1 MKNTIKLTRIY
12 PDFSEPDIKKI
23 ASKALLNG
31 LLPIEPIME
40 LGLYSATY
48 LSNKLSLLIGNKPE
62 DYIEFTKE
70 EIIIKEA
77 DQKNTFQLKDIQGLK
92 INYSNL
98 WHSRNQMQLDEK
110 SNDLA
115 KVSFR
120 FNEASHEYYYDSP
133 KKAVQKICVELYAKK
148 YKFKEYSFGK
158 RVFLGKQPN
167 YKRVQEIKAE
177 YGIAW

>member
-48 LSNKLSLLIGNKPE
+48 LSNKLSLLAGNKSG
-62 DYIEFTKE
+62 DYIGFTNE

-77 DQKNTFQLKDIQGLK
+77 DQKDTYPLKEIQNLK

-98 WHSRNQMQLDEK
+98 RHDRNQMQLDEK